1 MTKSNSNDQ
10 APEQPL
16 KPNPALKRL
25 EKLVGIWD
33 IKGRTV
39 GSKEDDVT
47 GRMTSEWPPGGFF
60 LKQRGEINCS
70 SSKVQSLEII
80 GRDPSSQNLPSS
92 VYSNISGDISPYRWD
107 VQGNTVTLWTGK
119 AIPVQIKS

>member
-1 MTKSNSNDQ
+1 MTKSISNDQ

-70 SSKVQSLEII
+70 SSKVPSLEII
-80 GRDPSSQNLPSS
+80 GYDPSSQTFRRAS
-92 VYSNISGDISPYRWD
+92 IQIDR
-107 VQGNTVTLWTGK
+107 VTSLRTDGMFR
-119 AIPVQIKS
+119 AIR